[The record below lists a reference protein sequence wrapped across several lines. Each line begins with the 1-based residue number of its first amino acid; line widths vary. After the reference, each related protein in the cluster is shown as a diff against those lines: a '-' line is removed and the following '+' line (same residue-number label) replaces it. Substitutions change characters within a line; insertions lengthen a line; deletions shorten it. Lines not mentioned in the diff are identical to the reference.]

1 MLCDICHKR
10 EATIHVTEIIN
21 NEVQEIHVCEE
32 CAEKKGM
39 VTKQNFGLAG
49 FLGGLA
55 DFGFT
60 SEEEAVNEVEL
71 KCPGCGLTLTD
82 FKKIGRL
89 GCDRCYETFQK
100 ALLPLLRKIHGT
112 AQHSGKMPAG
122 TGKELENESDLGRLE
137 RELKRAIEEEEF
149 EEAAKIRDKIRDLK
163 EKNKREKKD
172 EA

>member
-112 AQHSGKMPAG
+112 AQRRFAPERLVSSDEGLAFRGPAPG
-122 TGKELENESDLGRLE
+122 PLVAQELGN
-137 RELKRAIEEEEF
+137 
-149 EEAAKIRDKIRDLK
+149 
-163 EKNKREKKD
+163 NKSR
-172 EA
+172 